1 MERIVIAAGLALLLA
16 LTGCASSGNRP
27 GGPLAT
33 YEKTGGFA
41 GFNTRLVVQHDGTM
55 TLEDRKTG
63 RTTQATADPASM
75 ERLRALA
82 ASPDLRSIQSA
93 YPPPPGG
100 ADLLTYD
107 ISVSSDRG
115 SRSVRTTDA
124 AEHPQIVTDLIG
136 VLDDL
141 WGQARA
147 TAPRQ
152 P

>member
-1 MERIVIAAGLALLLA
+1 MERIVIAAGLVVLLA
-16 LTGCASSGNRP
+16 LVGCAASGNRP
-27 GGPLAT
+27 GGIIAT
-33 YEKTGGFA
+33 YEKVGGFA
-41 GFNTRLVVQHDGTM
+41 GFNTRLVVRNDGAM
-55 TLEDRKTG
+55 TLEDRKAG
-63 RTTQATADPASM
+63 RTTQATADPASV

-93 YPPPPGG
+93 YSPPPGG

-107 ISVSSDRG
+107 ITISTDRG

-147 TAPRQ
+147 TAPR
-152 P
+152 